1 MTQGMQRSDVSLRV
15 EDYSKAI
22 IEWSTLSKLFG
33 FKILVAEN
41 SNSIGDLKDSVSALD
56 NPNLVFVQ
64 LGEDTKSQFEGN
76 SAGEFQILK
85 EILER
90 GLVSNEID
98 LIWKVTGRLAVPNF
112 KKICIGENSDF
123 IVNRLYTP
131 THLID
136 TRIIAFSPSSFREV
150 FSKNPIFTM
159 GIYSKKDEGTQIY
172 SSLEHFITLEVLH
185 SEIRGLRVKSM
196 RQVPIFV
203 GYSGT
208 SNKVIDG
215 NLSSLKKKL
224 ANFIRP
230 VVVRLLTG
238 STP

>member
-1 MTQGMQRSDVSLRV
+1 M
-15 EDYSKAI
+15 
-22 IEWSTLSKLFG
+22 
-33 FKILVAEN
+33 
-41 SNSIGDLKDSVSALD
+41 
-56 NPNLVFVQ
+56 Q

-85 EILER
+85 ELLER